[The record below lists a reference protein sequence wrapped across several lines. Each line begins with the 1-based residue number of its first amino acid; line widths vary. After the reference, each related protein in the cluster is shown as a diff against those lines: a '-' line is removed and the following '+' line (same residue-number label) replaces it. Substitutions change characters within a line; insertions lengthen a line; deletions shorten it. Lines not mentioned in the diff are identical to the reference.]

1 MQVSEAL
8 AQLAASQKPFL
19 EVFTHG
25 SLSVEI
31 YKPVGEDHQ
40 QPHTRDEV
48 YVVISGTGFFIN
60 GDTRTAFTPGEMLF
74 VPAGVVHRFEDFSDD
89 FATWVFFYGPEGG
102 EAPTPGGT
110 DTTVTGEL
118 LADAFNDTEEMD
130 CGDLMIALRKAML
143 PLAPGQILHL
153 RATDLGAPHDIPA
166 WCNMTGHS
174 LLRATAPDYYLR
186 KKVK

>member
-1 MQVSEAL
+1 MNASEAQ
-8 AQLAASQKPFL
+8 AQLTKSGELFL

-31 YKPVGEDHQ
+31 YKPVGVDLQ
-40 QPHTRDEV
+40 TPHSRDEV
-48 YVVISGTGFFIN
+48 YVVIAGTGFFVN
-60 GDTRTAFTPGEMLF
+60 GDSRKPFVPGEFLF
-74 VPAGVVHRFEDFSDD
+74 VPAGVAHRFEEFSDD
-89 FATWVFFYGPEGG
+89 FATWVFFYGPESG
-102 EAPTPGGT
+102 EAPTPEE
-110 DTTVTGEL
+110 TTPTGEL
-118 LADAFNDTEEMD
+118 LADAFNDTEEMG

-143 PLAPGQILHL
+143 PLSPGQILHL

-174 LLRATAPDYYLR
+174 LLRATAPDYFLR